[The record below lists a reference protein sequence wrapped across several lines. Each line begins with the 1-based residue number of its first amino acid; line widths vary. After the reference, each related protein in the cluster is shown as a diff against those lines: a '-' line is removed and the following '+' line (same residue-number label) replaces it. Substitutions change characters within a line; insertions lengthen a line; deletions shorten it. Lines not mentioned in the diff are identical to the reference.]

1 MDTEMMVELHHVKE
15 YFRIHDQ
22 LTIRA
27 VDDISFGIRKGE
39 VFGLVGESGCGKSTV
54 ARLISSIYRP
64 TEGEV
69 LFHGNPKKEMQM
81 IFQDSAAS
89 LNPRMTVEQI
99 ILEPLW
105 IQGRKR
111 EAASFRQRLEAL
123 LEEVGLS
130 VDFLGK
136 YPGALSGGQRQR
148 VAIARSLLPQPGLIV
163 ADEPIASLDI
173 SIQAQIVTLL
183 QRLQK
188 ENRFSLLF
196 IAHDLSVV
204 RLISHR
210 VGVMLQGKLVELAD
224 TEELF
229 RHPMHP
235 YTKALLSAIPIP
247 DPVLER
253 QKTIQEY
260 DTSQPLGE
268 TMTERAPG
276 HFVLE

>member
-54 ARLISSIYRP
+54 ARLISGIYRP

-148 VAIARSLLPQPGLIV
+148 VAIARSLLLQPGLIV

-173 SIQAQIVTLL
+173 SIQVQIVTLL

>member
-1 MDTEMMVELHHVKE
+1 MDTEMMAELHHVKE
-15 YFRIHDQ
+15 YFCIHDQ

-54 ARLISSIYRP
+54 ARLISGIYRP

-148 VAIARSLLPQPGLIV
+148 VAIARSLLLQPGLIV

-188 ENRFSLLF
+188 EKRFSLLF

-210 VGVMLQGKLVELAD
+210 VGVMLNGKLVELAD

>member
-54 ARLISSIYRP
+54 ARLISGIYRP

-99 ILEPLW
+99 ILEPQW

-130 VDFLGK
+130 VDFLDK

-148 VAIARSLLPQPGLIV
+148 VAIARSLLLQPGLIV

-210 VGVMLQGKLVELAD
+210 VGVMLNGKLVELAD

>member
-1 MDTEMMVELHHVKE
+1 MDTEMMAELHHVKE

-54 ARLISSIYRP
+54 ARLISGIYRP

-148 VAIARSLLPQPGLIV
+148 VAIARSLLLQPGLIV

-188 ENRFSLLF
+188 EKRFSLLF

-210 VGVMLQGKLVELAD
+210 VGVMLNGKLVELAD

-253 QKTIQEY
+253 QKTIQE
-260 DTSQPLGE
+260 
-268 TMTERAPG
+268 
-276 HFVLE
+276 

>member
-54 ARLISSIYRP
+54 ARLISGIYRP

-123 LEEVGLS
+123 LEGGGAVGGFSRQISGGAFRRPAAAGCPL
-130 VDFLGK
+130 
-136 YPGALSGGQRQR
+136 PGAFCCSRG
-148 VAIARSLLPQPGLIV
+148 SLLRMSPSPLWTF
-163 ADEPIASLDI
+163 P
-173 SIQAQIVTLL
+173 
-183 QRLQK
+183 
-188 ENRFSLLF
+188 
-196 IAHDLSVV
+196 
-204 RLISHR
+204 
-210 VGVMLQGKLVELAD
+210 
-224 TEELF
+224 F
-229 RHPMHP
+229 RPR
-235 YTKALLSAIPIP
+235 S
-247 DPVLER
+247 
-253 QKTIQEY
+253 
-260 DTSQPLGE
+260 
-268 TMTERAPG
+268 
-276 HFVLE
+276 

>member
-1 MDTEMMVELHHVKE
+1 MDTEMMVELHQVKE

-54 ARLISSIYRP
+54 ARLISGIYRP

-148 VAIARSLLPQPGLIV
+148 VAIARSLLLQPGLIV

-173 SIQAQIVTLL
+173 SIQAQIITLF
-183 QRLQK
+183 QRLQREK
-188 ENRFSLLF
+188 GFSFLF

-204 RLISHR
+204 RFISDR
-210 VGVMLQGKLVELAD
+210 VGVMLKGKLVELAG
-224 TEELF
+224 TEELYT
-229 RHPMHP
+229 HPVHP

-247 DPVLER
+247 DPILER
-253 QKTIQEY
+253 KKKILYY
-260 DTSQPLGE
+260 DTGQPLGE
-268 TMTERAPG
+268 TMKECSPG

>member
-54 ARLISSIYRP
+54 ARLISGIYRP

-148 VAIARSLLPQPGLIV
+148 VAIARSLLLQPGLMV

>member
-1 MDTEMMVELHHVKE
+1 MDTEMMAELHHVKE

-54 ARLISSIYRP
+54 ARLISGIYRP

-148 VAIARSLLPQPGLIV
+148 VAIARSLLLQPGLIV

-188 ENRFSLLF
+188 EKRFSLLF

-210 VGVMLQGKLVELAD
+210 VGVMLQGTLVELAD

-229 RHPMHP
+229 RHPLHP

>member
-54 ARLISSIYRP
+54 ARLISGIYRP

-148 VAIARSLLPQPGLIV
+148 VAIARSLLLQPGLIV

-188 ENRFSLLF
+188 EKRFSLLF

-210 VGVMLQGKLVELAD
+210 VGVMLNGKLVELAD

>member
-1 MDTEMMVELHHVKE
+1 MDTEMMAELHHVKE

-54 ARLISSIYRP
+54 ARLISGIYRP

-148 VAIARSLLPQPGLIV
+148 VAIARSLLLQPGLIV

-188 ENRFSLLF
+188 EKRFSLLF

>member
-54 ARLISSIYRP
+54 ARLISGIYRP

-105 IQGRKR
+105 TQGRKR

-148 VAIARSLLPQPGLIV
+148 VAIARSLLLQPGLIV

-188 ENRFSLLF
+188 EKRFSLLF

-210 VGVMLQGKLVELAD
+210 VGVMLNGKLVELAD

>member
-54 ARLISSIYRP
+54 ARLISGIYRP

-111 EAASFRQRLEAL
+111 QPHLFRQRLEAL

-148 VAIARSLLPQPGLIV
+148 VAIARSLLLQPGLIV

>member
-54 ARLISSIYRP
+54 ARLISGIYRP
-64 TEGEV
+64 TAGEV

-148 VAIARSLLPQPGLIV
+148 VAIARSLLLQPGLIV

-188 ENRFSLLF
+188 EKRFSLLF

>member
-1 MDTEMMVELHHVKE
+1 MDTEMMAELHHVKE

-54 ARLISSIYRP
+54 ARLISGIYRP

-148 VAIARSLLPQPGLIV
+148 VAIARSLLLQPGLIV

-188 ENRFSLLF
+188 EKRFSLLF

-210 VGVMLQGKLVELAD
+210 VGVMLNGKLVELAD
-224 TEELF
+224 TEDLF